1 MAISL
6 ASFNIEKWKNYAD
19 WKLLVLLLLFLN
31 VKLAIKIPAIAL
43 IYLLQFDFKFGFT
56 FKNSRLPLFYP
67 LIIGLAFA
75 GFIINQG
82 YQNYQ
87 LHSCFFNGYILLA
100 VVHFGYPPGKTIGG
114 EANCRSSA
122 PHATWCFL

>member
-1 MAISL
+1 MVISL

-43 IYLLQFDFKFGFT
+43 IYLLQFNFKFGFK

-67 LIIGLAFA
+67 LIIVLAFV
-75 GFIINQG
+75 GLVINQS
-82 YQNYQ
+82 YQTTNYIIVF
-87 LHSCFFNGYILLA
+87 LTGISFWLLCILA
-100 VVHFGYPPGKTIGG
+100 IH
-114 EANCRSSA
+114 R
-122 PHATWCFL
+122 